1 MGAVCLL
8 GDSIF
13 DNAAYVGRE
22 PPVIEHLRRALPTG
36 WSASLLAVDGD
47 SANDVRGQLGRLD
60 GSETHL
66 FVSAGGNDAYNASGI
81 FSERVLTVAEALGLL
96 ARAQARFRKDYQA
109 LLSAILAVG
118 KPVAV
123 CTVYDAI
130 PGLGEAQ
137 RAGLAL
143 FNDVIIRSA
152 AEALVPVIDLRVVCD
167 EAEDYSAISPIE
179 PSAQGGAK
187 IAKVISDL
195 IRQHDFSVR
204 SEGTSIFTGSTGLR
218 HGIRR

>member
-1 MGAVCLL
+1 MGHVCLL

-36 WSASLLAVDGD
+36 WCASLEAVDGD

-66 FVSAGGNDAYNASGI
+66 FVSAGGNDAYNANGI
-81 FSERVLTVAEALGLL
+81 FSQPVVTVAEALGLL

-109 LLSAILAVG
+109 LLRAILAVG
-118 KPVAV
+118 KPLAV

-130 PGLGEAQ
+130 PGLSEAE

-152 AEALVPVIDLRVVCD
+152 AEALVPMIDLRVVCD
-167 EAEDYSAISPIE
+167 QAEDYSAISPIE
-179 PSAQGGAK
+179 PSGQGGAK
-187 IAKVISDL
+187 IAQVIADL
-195 IRQHDFSVR
+195 IRQHDFSGR
-204 SEGTSIFTGSTGLR
+204 RAGTSIFTGSTG
-218 HGIRR
+218 IAKC

>member
-1 MGAVCLL
+1 MANVCLL

-13 DNAAYVGRE
+13 DNAAYVGSE
-22 PPVIEHLRRALPTG
+22 PAVIEHLRGALPAGST
-36 WSASLLAVDGD
+36 ATLLAVDGA
-47 SANDVRGQLGRLD
+47 SADDVREQLGRLD

-81 FSERVLTVAEALGLL
+81 FRERVLTVAEALGLL
-96 ARAQARFRKDYQA
+96 AKAQARFRKDYQA
-109 LLSAILAVG
+109 LLRAILAVG

-152 AEALVPVIDLRVVCD
+152 AEALVPMIDLRVVCD

-179 PSAQGGAK
+179 PSGQGGAK
-187 IAKVISDL
+187 IAQVIADL

-204 SEGTSIFTGSTGLR
+204 RAGTSIFTG
-218 HGIRR
+218 